1 MGLLIMQKEEIY
13 MAADG
18 NIVLEVRDMCKN
30 FGVTIALNHVNFSL
44 KAGEVRGLIGENGS
58 GKSTVSSIA
67 AGMQKATSGEMYY
80 MGNRWEPSSALEAQK
95 AGICMI
101 VQEAGTIPNIPV
113 ADNIFLGHEKMFAS
127 GPFVNHRKMVDA
139 AQELLDDLGIA
150 IDASMRTGR
159 LDLQQCKLIEIAKAM
174 YWKPKILVV
183 DETTTALSQT
193 GRMLLYKLMRRLADE
208 GSSVMFISHDLEEMM
223 EQCDAVTVLRDGEI
237 IGSLDKAEFDGEQM
251 KKMMV
256 GREVKG
262 DYFRNDYDGYEDE
275 VVLCADC
282 ITTRHDLMCFDLE
295 LHKGEI
301 LGIGGLSECGMHT
314 VGKALFGAEKILDGQ
329 VTVGPKKTLV
339 KNPKTA
345 IENGMAYTSKDRDH
359 ESVGLSGTI
368 RDNIAS
374 TGYDMNKLFGP
385 IISFRKE
392 KEYVDNQINN
402 LSLKCASQYHAV
414 NTLSGGNKQKVVFG
428 KWIGGDAKI
437 LILDCPTRGIDI
449 GVKAAMYKLIYE
461 MKKEGRSILLISEE
475 LPELI
480 GMCDRI
486 LIMKDGK
493 IEREVMRSENPTE
506 HDLIDYMI

>member
-1 MGLLIMQKEEIY
+1 MNTMPQKGEV
-13 MAADG
+13 
-18 NIVLEVRDMCKN
+18 VLEVKDMCKY
-30 FGVTIALNHVNFSL
+30 FGVTVALDHVNFVL

-67 AGMQKATSGEMYY
+67 SGMQKASSGEMFYL
-80 MGNRWEPSSALEAQK
+80 GKPWAPATALEAQEQ
-95 AGICMI
+95 GICMI

-113 ADNIFLGHEKMFAS
+113 ADNIFLGHEELFAA
-127 GPFVNHRKMVDA
+127 GPFVNHGKMVAA
-139 AQELLDDLGIA
+139 AQKLLDELGIE

-193 GRMLLYKLMRRLADE
+193 GRELLYRLMRQLADN
-208 GSSVMFISHDLEEMM
+208 GSSVMCISHDLDEMM
-223 EQCDAVTVLRDGEI
+223 QHCDAVTVLRDGHI
-237 IGSLDKAEFDGEQM
+237 IGSLDKKEFDGDLM

-262 DYFRNDYDGYEDE
+262 DYYRSDMDGYGEE
-275 VVLCADC
+275 VVLKADC
-282 ITTRHDLMCFDLE
+282 ITTRQDLLCFDLE

-314 VGKALFGAEKILDGQ
+314 VGKALFGYETILDGQ
-329 VTVGPKKTLV
+329 VTVGPHHTVV
-339 KNPKTA
+339 KNPEAA
-345 IENGMAYTSKDRDH
+345 IRNGMAYTSKDRDH
-359 ESVGLSGTI
+359 ESVGLAGTI

-374 TGYDMNKLFGP
+374 TGYIKNLLVGP
-385 IISFRKE
+385 IISFKKE
-392 KEYVDNQINN
+392 KQYVEKEIADLN
-402 LSLKCASQYHAV
+402 LKCASQYHTV

-428 KWIGGDAKI
+428 KWIGGDADI

-449 GVKAAMYKLIYE
+449 GVKASMYQLIYQ
-461 MKKEGRSILLISEE
+461 MKKEGRSIVLISEE

-480 GMCDRI
+480 GMSDRI
-486 LIMKDGK
+486 LIMKDGQVTH
-493 IEREVMRSENPTE
+493 EVRRTEHPTE
-506 HDLIDYMI
+506 HELINYMI